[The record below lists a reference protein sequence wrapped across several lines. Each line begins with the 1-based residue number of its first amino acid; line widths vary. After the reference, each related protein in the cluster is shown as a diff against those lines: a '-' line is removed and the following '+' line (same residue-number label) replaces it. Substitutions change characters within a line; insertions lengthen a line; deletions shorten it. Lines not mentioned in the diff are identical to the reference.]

1 MLLFPLNFL
10 FRHFV
15 CPSISALLFVWL
27 SRCDDN
33 NLFYIPVVSFL
44 VETGQ
49 GRLSVPGH
57 IHQRQT
63 LIGLW
68 CNLLYGWDELGYLF
82 LPLQPSSALSQPSE
96 TQQEKQPLDL
106 MGSKGYPL
114 HRTKHTVQSDCD
126 TRATDFHTDSRIKFA
141 LETSDKRYSAATQSH
156 LGVCESPGNR
166 HFIAVLLS
174 SEVVVIFDQPPR

>member
-10 FRHFV
+10 FSHFV

-27 SRCDDN
+27 SQCDDN
-33 NLFYIPVVSFL
+33 NLFHIPVVSFL

-49 GRLSVPGH
+49 GRLPVPGH

-114 HRTKHTVQSDCD
+114 HRTKHTVLTVD

-156 LGVCESPGNR
+156 LGVSESPGNQC
-166 HFIAVLLS
+166 FKAVQSS
-174 SEVVVIFDQPPR
+174 SEVVVILEQPLR

>member
-1 MLLFPLNFL
+1 MLLILLNLL
-10 FRHFV
+10 FSHFV
-15 CPSISALLFVWL
+15 CPFISALLSIWL
-27 SRCDDN
+27 SLCDDN

-68 CNLLYGWDELGYLF
+68 SNLLYGQDELGYLF
-82 LPLQPSSALSQPSE
+82 PPLQPSPALSRPSE

-106 MGSKGYPL
+106 MGSKG
-114 HRTKHTVQSDCD
+114 
-126 TRATDFHTDSRIKFA
+126 
-141 LETSDKRYSAATQSH
+141 
-156 LGVCESPGNR
+156 
-166 HFIAVLLS
+166 
-174 SEVVVIFDQPPR
+174 